1 MLVENQELRVV
12 RRPSLRYPFIGES
25 AGFVKHQH
33 RIYIRHHFLLINP
46 GYTLMS
52 SMTFRGG
59 FAGLAEGAA
68 AEGHENQNQ
77 QYNGQN
83 RLTNKNSLH
92 PFPLTASA
100 YLFLSGRY
108 KTHPLL

>member
-1 MLVENQELRVV
+1 MLVENQEVRVV
-12 RRPSLRYPFIGES
+12 RRPFLRYPFIGES
-25 AGFVKHQH
+25 AGLVKHQH

-52 SMTFRGG
+52 SMTFGGG
-59 FAGLAEGAA
+59 FAGLAEGVA
-68 AEGHENQNQ
+68 AEGHENRNQ

-83 RLTNKNSLH
+83 HLTNKTALH
-92 PFPLTASA
+92 HFSFNCQRMS
-100 YLFLSGRY
+100 FLSGRY